1 MILYCRLLMCFPG
14 DQGAVLGKGPFIS
27 ACDFVTQSHH
37 ISVSSSDLNNM
48 E

>member
-14 DQGAVLGKGPFIS
+14 DQVAVLGKGPFFS